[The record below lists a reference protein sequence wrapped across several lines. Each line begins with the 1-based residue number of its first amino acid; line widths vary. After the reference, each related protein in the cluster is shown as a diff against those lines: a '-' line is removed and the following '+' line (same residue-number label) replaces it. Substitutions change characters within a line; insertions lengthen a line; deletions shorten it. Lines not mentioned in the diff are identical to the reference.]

1 MLEPVT
7 TALGLSAAT
16 SFLGGVAGKLFSA
29 EGAAGLITNIASGPI
44 DQWRQANWQQ
54 LRENLRRYRP
64 DANHELQR
72 ELYRA
77 WLQATLQICALRGEQ
92 LGINVDEWFRP
103 HSLPRPFA
111 AALSK
116 LRDDAPLGVLSAA
129 EATWL
134 DAVSSDL
141 GQQLD
146 ALGKGALDPPSK
158 LDHAELESVL
168 QQTELLL
175 QPADAAERVRLLREA
190 ASRRALAD
198 LKQAYEQK
206 CGETPEAVAA
216 LVERRWF
223 DLLCG
228 CFQHAVKHHP
238 PIANAFQNALLVKMY
253 VKDRAGRKKAITA
266 KQLQAQFEQFGGDLA
281 ARLTR
286 AHRQLL
292 ARQKKGFDLIA
303 GRVDRLLPLLA
314 LAQDAK
320 ALLDGLP
327 KLIQAET
334 DRAIDATKAVGI
346 QVEGVGEKIDD
357 LRSMLQAHPSS
368 FAPTAPEPLVTHLN
382 PKEMIVDR
390 ERECAAVIAEL
401 RKPDGRRVLPI
412 VAPGG
417 FGKTRLIIK
426 LLQEVTAEEQIVE
439 PSVQRILT
447 LDCGGGA
454 LSLAR
459 LFTAAERLTGRSG
472 SFQRLHA
479 EREKPL
485 RQRLAEFFDELSRVG
500 GVWIVLDNFEDLL
513 EGDAVKDDEIR
524 QFIVCCG
531 DGTHRVR
538 VLLTTRTLPQL
549 DGAHRLASLPDVDQ
563 GLHDGLPPEDAVA
576 YLRREGE
583 DCGLRDADEQ
593 LLRDFARRVH
603 FIPKALASVVGY
615 LKDGVYP
622 AVTLQDLM
630 NDGALFSDF
639 DRHDYERGLKRL
651 LEAQLSRLT
660 PEARMLLGVLA
671 FFESP
676 VPQPALDSLLPKVE
690 LARVMNRLC
699 VNKLV
704 DFQTDRFAVTR
715 YSIHPSLRDHT
726 TLKLRAIDSPINEK
740 LAEACW
746 NFGLEAWGKANFS
759 LAADLFTCDEKIC
772 QHLISTG
779 QTDLADRLAAA
790 LVGKGNVLGS
800 LGQLSESISCL
811 DEAIKTYKLIGSE
824 GETRSAGN
832 LAMALMNKGVSLYLL
847 GQLDES
853 MTCLNRAIETFRK
866 AAKENGVESANNLAM
881 ALMNTGNVLCQLKR
895 LDDAIAYYDEAIAIR
910 SHLIVEGQAWLA
922 SDLAMTLVC
931 KGNAF
936 GLLEQP
942 SQAVT
947 CYDRAIETYENLIT
961 AGRAE
966 LASSLATTWGNKGI
980 ALKTL
985 GRLSEANTCYD
996 KAISAL
1002 SQLVEN
1008 GRSELANEL
1017 AMIRINKANL
1027 LLGNSQREESFAQYS
1042 EAIRLWE
1049 TCVCDQG
1056 MLHLLP
1062 LLLKAIRLRLSLLL
1076 ALRQWADVARD
1087 VLRAFS
1093 LAGPLITAGALPGA
1107 AEYELGALIHML
1119 RELSADDRAELYAAM
1134 GDGAEWLKRM
1144 IEG

>member
-146 ALGKGALDPPSK
+146 ALGKGALDPPSR

-266 KQLQAQFEQFGGDLA
+266 KRLQAQFEQFGGDLA

-368 FAPTAPEPLVTHLN
+368 FAPTAPETLVTHLN
-382 PKEMIVDR
+382 LKEKIVDR
-390 ERECAAVIAEL
+390 ADECQAVIAEL

-513 EGDAVKDDEIR
+513 DGDAVKDDEIR

-676 VPQPALDSLLPKVE
+676 VPQAALEGLLPKVE

-704 DFQTDRFAVTR
+704 DFQTDRFKVVR
-715 YSIHPSLRDHT
+715 YSIHPSLRNHAALT
-726 TLKLRAIDSPINEK
+726 PPGTGSPINEG
-740 LAEACW
+740 LARACW
-746 NFGLEAWGKANFS
+746 AASVKAYHKPSFR
-759 LAADLFTCDEKIC
+759 LAADLLACAEVIYRS
-772 QHLISTG
+772 LVSSG
-779 QTDLADRLAAA
+779 REELANDLAA
-790 LVGKGNVLGS
+790 
-800 LGQLSESISCL
+800 
-811 DEAIKTYKLIGSE
+811 
-824 GETRSAGN
+824 
-832 LAMALMNKGVSLYLL
+832 ALMNKGVALDSL
-847 GQLDES
+847 G
-853 MTCLNRAIETFRK
+853 
-866 AAKENGVESANNLAM
+866 
-881 ALMNTGNVLCQLKR
+881 R
-895 LDDAIAYYDEAIAIR
+895 LPEAIACYDEAIATYKRLVAEGRDELANDLAAALMNKGVALDSLGRLPEAIACYDEAIKIR
-910 SHLIVEGQAWLA
+910 RQLVAEGRDELA
-922 SDLAMTLVC
+922 NDLAM
-931 KGNAF
+931 A
-936 GLLEQP
+936 
-942 SQAVT
+942 
-947 CYDRAIETYENLIT
+947 
-961 AGRAE
+961 
-966 LASSLATTWGNKGI
+966 LA
-980 ALKTL
+980 
-985 GRLSEANTCYD
+985 
-996 KAISAL
+996 
-1002 SQLVEN
+1002 
-1008 GRSELANEL
+1008 
-1017 AMIRINKANL
+1017 NKANL
-1027 LLGNSQREESFAQYS
+1027 FVGKGEQEAALAHYA
-1042 EAIRLWE
+1042 EAIGLWE
-1049 TCVCDQG
+1049 KCVIEHDPP

-1062 LLLKAIRLRLSLLL
+1062 SLLKAIRLRLSLLL
-1076 ALRQWADVARD
+1076 TLRRWADVVSQ

-1093 LAGPLITAGALPGA
+1093 LAASLTAADELPEA
-1107 AEYELGALIHML
+1107 AGRELGATIGML
-1119 RELSADDRAELYAAM
+1119 RELSAGDRAEIYVAL
-1134 GDGAEWLKRM
+1134 GDEAEWLKQLM
-1144 IEG
+1144 EG